1 MESRELTASYLL
13 EKAEREDGRWSSL
26 LPWSRL
32 CAQQPTVHSTVD
44 STVGSNDESQHGQSV
59 YPHVDVWQSM
69 ILRRGREEYW
79 SELPLLTQEYLLEN
93 YIEDESPRPCS
104 DVDLRTYLERLVNPA
119 QYTVTYVEDF
129 GNPRCPRRLMAYT
142 PSELV
147 SLLSD
152 PRLERIT
159 FMTKEMPT
167 QFAISNEADEFY
179 REWNRYGKLE
189 CLKPKMVHTVQNE
202 VIGKKAFST
211 TFYATGMRWRMKVLA
226 GCVYVHCYGLSGKQG
241 SVLGSDEHEI
251 LETFGPGITPGYSSG
266 VCHQGFSGSFHD
278 WDYILVIFMA
288 DTLLQTGYLLTS
300 GEAPPRERTFDLPN
314 PLFGPGYDE
323 FLRASKLELNHQV
336 KGGRLGNLELP
347 KMMQ

>member
-13 EKAEREDGRWSSL
+13 EKAEREDGRCSSL

-44 STVGSNDESQHGQSV
+44 STVGSKDESQHVQSI
-59 YPHVDVWQSM
+59 YSPVDVWYSM
-69 ILRRGREEYW
+69 ILQRGREEYW

-93 YIEDESPRPCS
+93 YIEDESSRPCS
-104 DVDLRTYLERLVNPA
+104 DVDLHFYLERLVNPA
-119 QYTVTYVEDF
+119 QYTVTYIEDF
-129 GNPRCPRRLMAYT
+129 GNSRCPRRFMAYT

-152 PRLERIT
+152 PCLERIT

-179 REWNRYGKLE
+179 REWNRYGKLD
-189 CLKPKMVHTVQNE
+189 CLIPKRVHTVQHE
-202 VIGKKAFST
+202 IIGKKAFSN
-211 TFYATGMRWRMKVLA
+211 TFYATGLRWRMKVLD
-226 GCVYVHCYGLSGKQG
+226 GCVYVNCYSLSGKQG

-251 LETFGPGITPGYSSG
+251 LMTFGPGITPGYSSG
-266 VCHQGFSGSFHD
+266 VCHRGFSGSFHD
-278 WDYILVIFMA
+278 WDYIHVIFMN
-288 DTLLQTGYLLTS
+288 DTLLQSGWLLTS
-300 GEAPPRERTFDLPN
+300 GEAPPCERTFDIPN
-314 PLFGPGYDE
+314 PLVGPDYAE
-323 FLRASKLELNHQV
+323 FSRVAMLEMKHQV

-347 KMMQ
+347 RMMQ